1 MRVSPI
7 FWYLGSVP
15 SCWGPMVATRKLR
28 PLCRP
33 QLREVPVR
41 HWNNNQQVTANKLR
55 WKKANMIHDG
65 CTLHIFYMLFADICT
80 HVHIHKEIID
90 WPSFLDD
97 NCPEWFDWVV
107 SLKLTFYTQWVPPLR
122 RGCAGR
128 VPLGA
133 ATRIGRGRTQ
143 GLPGRG
149 GKIIRCWKGQGGL
162 SLSKPE
168 QWKNGMVIFQ
178 TQMGMFTSKHEAIS
192 LVEPRKLQDT
202 QTYRL
207 FIWKPKNYLPRSY
220 SRLLT
225 KDRGKRGQNLQGMHV
240 APLFSWRCWSMTPIP
255 KATVHWCMQ
264 IVLGGKCMI

>member
-1 MRVSPI
+1 M
-7 FWYLGSVP
+7 
-15 SCWGPMVATRKLR
+15 
-28 PLCRP
+28 
-33 QLREVPVR
+33 E
-41 HWNNNQQVTANKLR
+41 
-55 WKKANMIHDG
+55 KANMIHDG

-178 TQMGMFTSKHEAIS
+178 THMGMFTSKHEAIS